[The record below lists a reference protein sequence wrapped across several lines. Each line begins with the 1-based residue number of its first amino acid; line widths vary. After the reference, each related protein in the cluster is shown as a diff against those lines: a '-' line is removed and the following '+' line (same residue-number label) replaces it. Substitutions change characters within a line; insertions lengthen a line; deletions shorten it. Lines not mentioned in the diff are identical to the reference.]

1 MTTEPA
7 VESGVA
13 GGIPREVA
21 LQLCAEIRQAERA
34 KWFSAA
40 HWQCWGCVR
49 FSRGDL
55 AKMCMGS
62 QPNFRGCVLI
72 NARFD
77 AHRVQSPSP

>member
-1 MTTEPA
+1 MTIEPS
-7 VESGVA
+7 VEPSAA

-21 LQLCAEIRQAERA
+21 LRLCGEIRQEGRA
-34 KWFSAA
+34 QWFSAA

-49 FSRGDL
+49 FSKGDL

-62 QPNFRGCVLI
+62 QPGFRGCALV

-77 AHRVQSPSP
+77 ARRA